1 MTDPG
6 FNDYRARLTET
17 LEREVMRAQAED
29 ELGPVSHAA

>member
-6 FNDYRARLTET
+6 FNDYRTRLTET

-29 ELGPVSHAA
+29 ELGPTPHAA